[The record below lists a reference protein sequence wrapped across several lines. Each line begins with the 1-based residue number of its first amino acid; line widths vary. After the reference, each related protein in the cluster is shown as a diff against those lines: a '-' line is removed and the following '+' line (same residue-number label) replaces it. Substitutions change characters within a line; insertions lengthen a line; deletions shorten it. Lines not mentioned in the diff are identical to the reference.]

1 MNNIAVILFVNNTK
15 VISQFEESPADI
27 GDPDIVLIEPF
38 EIKDTGELIPWCLD
52 ITSENRFEVNSDKF
66 LTMVKPNTT
75 LLDKYKT
82 IIK

>member
-38 EIKDTGELIPWCLD
+38 EVKDTGEWFLGVD

-75 LLDKYKT
+75 LLEKYKT